1 MPDDLKVDKA
11 VREDLIGRW
20 SVEKLNLLKKYLSA
34 YVKILSNQAWCK
46 GYEYIDAFAGTG
58 KPKTKDEQVYIDGSP
73 RIALSLSPPFTQ
85 YHFIEQSDWRVSRLL
100 ALRKEFHALGIAIY
114 HGDCNKVLH
123 EQILPQLTRA
133 TQKRAIVFV
142 DPFGMHIE
150 WQTMVALAQPK
161 TIEVFVNVPI
171 MAVQRS
177 VLKRQ
182 PEKITP
188 QDRDRMRRFWG
199 SGDWEA
205 AFYQEEATLFG
216 TEQIKVRAAA
226 SELAR
231 RYGDRLAT
239 LFPYHTQPIVMT
251 NSTNSPLYALVF
263 ASHNK
268 TGVKIAQDIFAKYLV
283 RK

>member
-1 MPDDLKVDKA
+1 MPDNSKAKKA
-11 VREDLIGRW
+11 VQEDLIGRW
-20 SVEKLNLLKKYLSA
+20 SVEKLSLLKKYLSA
-34 YVKILSNQAWCK
+34 YVKILSNQSWCK

-58 KPKTKDEQVYIDGSP
+58 KPKTRDEQSYVDGSP

-85 YHFIEQSDWRVSRLL
+85 YHFIEQSDWRVNRLL
-100 ALRKEFHALGIAIY
+100 SLRKEFHALNITIY

-133 TQKRAIVFV
+133 THKRAIVFV
-142 DPFGMHIE
+142 DPFGMHID
-150 WQTMVALAQPK
+150 WNAMVALAQPR

-182 PEKITP
+182 PEKITQ

-199 SGDWEA
+199 SDDWVST
-205 AFYQEEATLFG
+205 FYQEEATLFG
-216 TEQIKVRAAA
+216 PEQIKVRSAA
-226 SELAR
+226 SELAK

-239 LFPYHTQPIVMT
+239 LFPHHTQPIVMT

-268 TGVKIAQDIFAKYLV
+268 MGVKIAQDIFAKYLV

>member
-1 MPDDLKVDKA
+1 V
-11 VREDLIGRW
+11 
-20 SVEKLNLLKKYLSA
+20 N
-34 YVKILSNQAWCK
+34 
-46 GYEYIDAFAGTG
+46 
-58 KPKTKDEQVYIDGSP
+58 
-73 RIALSLSPPFTQ
+73 
-85 YHFIEQSDWRVSRLL
+85 RLL
-100 ALRKEFHALGIAIY
+100 SLRKEFHTLDIALY

-150 WQTMVALAQPK
+150 WQTMVALAQPR

-199 SGDWEA
+199 SDDWEA
-205 AFYQEEATLFG
+205 AFYQEETTLFG
-216 TEQIKVRAAA
+216 SEQIKVRAAA

-239 LFPYHTQPIVMT
+239 LLPYHTQPIVMT
-251 NSTNSPLYALVF
+251 NSANSPLYALVF
-263 ASHNK
+263 ASHNR

-283 RK
+283 RNERPICD